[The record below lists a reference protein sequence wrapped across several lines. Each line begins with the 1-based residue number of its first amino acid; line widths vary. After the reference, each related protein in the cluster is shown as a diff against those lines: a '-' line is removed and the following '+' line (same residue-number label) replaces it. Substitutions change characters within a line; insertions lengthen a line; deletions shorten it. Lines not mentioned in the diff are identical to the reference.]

1 LKVFDS
7 RINDLSFE
15 GGASLRDFREIVAEM
30 LVDLEARLPDRYP
43 PKLSALMAFE
53 DGREEGSS
61 YPNFLSD
68 VEVKRLW
75 VRAMALLSLGV

>member
-1 LKVFDS
+1 M
-7 RINDLSFE
+7 
-15 GGASLRDFREIVAEM
+15 RDCREIVAGM

-61 YPNFLSD
+61 DPNFLSD
-68 VEVKRLW
+68 LEVKRLW